1 MVNNNK
7 KTVFVCSECGNE
19 HSKWYGKCQACGAW
33 SSLVEES
40 RITKSGSSKSSSRNT
55 GIVKSSE
62 SMKMSDIQLSENE
75 TRYKTGISEFDRTL
89 GGGIVKGSVSL
100 ISGEPGIGKS
110 TLLLQICR
118 TMNKK
123 VLYVSGEE
131 SASQIK
137 MRAVRLSVNCD
148 DLYVMCETNIENILD
163 EVDKI
168 NPDILILD
176 SIQTAYDAQISSPPG
191 SITQTKQVA
200 LAVIEKTKSA
210 DMAALIVGHVNK
222 DGAIAGPKVLEHM
235 VDVVIYFEGERS
247 NSFRILRTIKNRF
260 GSTNEIGVFE
270 MNENGLCEVS
280 DPSESLLAGRPVNV
294 SGNCTVCI
302 MEGTRPII
310 AEIQALVTKSVF
322 PSPKRLSQGV
332 DFNRM
337 SLIIAVL
344 EKRLGYHFATQDV
357 YLNIVGGLKIDEPAC
372 DAAIML
378 SLVSGFKNIPISEE
392 VIAMGEIG
400 LAGEIR
406 SVSFLQ
412 KRINEAARL
421 GFKVIIVP
429 KRNLDKITVP
439 EGVNLVGIKSIFE
452 AVELFINDER

>member
-1 MVNNNK
+1 MAVNNK
-7 KTVFVCSECGNE
+7 KTVFVCSDCGNE
-19 HSKWYGKCQACGAW
+19 YSKWYGKCPACGAW
-33 SSLVEES
+33 SSLIEES
-40 RITKSGSSKSSSRNT
+40 RITKSTAKTPTKSV
-55 GIVKSSE
+55 GIVKSS
-62 SMKMSDIQLSENE
+62 SSVKIGDIELSEIQ
-75 TRYKTGISEFDRTL
+75 TRYKSGIGEFDRTL

-118 TMNKK
+118 DINKK

-137 MRAVRLSVNCD
+137 MRAVRLGVESD
-148 DLYVMCETNIENILD
+148 ELFIMCETDIGVILE
-163 EVDKI
+163 EVDKVA
-168 NPDILILD
+168 PDILIID
-176 SIQTAYDAQISSPPG
+176 SIQTAYDPQVSSPPG

-200 LAVIEKTKSA
+200 LAVIEKTKTT
-210 DMAALIVGHVNK
+210 DMATLIVGHVNK

-270 MNENGLCEVS
+270 MNESGLCEVC
-280 DPSESLLAGRPVNV
+280 DPSEALLAGRPKNV

-337 SLIIAVL
+337 SLIMAVL
-344 EKRLGYHFATQDV
+344 EKRLGYHLSTQDV

-378 SLVSGFKNIPISEE
+378 ALASGFKNIPISDE
-392 VIAMGEIG
+392 VIAIGEIG

-421 GFKVIIVP
+421 GFKVIVVP
-429 KRNLDKITVP
+429 KRNMSKITCP
-439 EGVNLVGIKSIFE
+439 DGVNLIGVKSIFD
-452 AVELFINDER
+452 AVELFNVQNN

>member
-1 MVNNNK
+1 MVNSNR

-33 SSLVEES
+33 SSLIEES
-40 RITKSGSSKSSSRNT
+40 RITKSASKSPVKT
-55 GIVKSSE
+55 AGIVKSPE
-62 SMKMSDIQLSENE
+62 SIKIKDIPIVENE
-75 TRYKTGISEFDRTL
+75 TRCKTGISEFDRTL
-89 GGGIVKGSVSL
+89 GGGIVNSSVSL

-118 TMNKK
+118 KIDKK

-137 MRAVRLSVNCD
+137 MRAVRLNVDSEN
-148 DLYVMCETNIENILD
+148 LYIMCETNIENILQ
-163 EVDKI
+163 EIDKI
-168 NPDILILD
+168 QPDILILD
-176 SIQTAYDAQISSPPG
+176 SIQTAYDPEVSSAPG

-200 LAVIEKTKSA
+200 LAIIEKTKNS
-210 DMAALIVGHVNK
+210 DMASLIVGHVNK

-270 MNENGLCEVS
+270 MNENGLCEVG
-280 DPSESLLAGRPVNV
+280 DPSQALLAGRPKNV

-322 PSPKRLSQGV
+322 PSPKRLSQGI

-337 SLIIAVL
+337 SLILAVL
-344 EKRLGYHFATQDV
+344 EKRLGYHLSTQDI

-378 SLVSGFKNIPISEE
+378 ALVSGFKNIPISNE
-392 VIAMGEIG
+392 VIAIGEIG

-429 KRNLDKITVP
+429 KRNMTKITSP
-439 EGVNLVGIKSIFE
+439 DGVKILGVSSIFE
-452 AVELFINDER
+452 ATELFSVQDN

>member
-1 MVNNNK
+1 MVNSNK

-33 SSLVEES
+33 SSLIEES
-40 RITKSGSSKSSSRNT
+40 RITKSASKTSVRATSSSRVAES
-55 GIVKSSE
+55 VKIR
-62 SMKMSDIQLSENE
+62 DIELSELQ
-75 TRYKTGISEFDRTL
+75 TRYKTGVGEFDRTM

-118 TMNKK
+118 DMDKK

-131 SASQIK
+131 SAAQIK
-137 MRAVRLSVNCD
+137 MRAVRLNVDSD
-148 DLYVMCETNIENILD
+148 SLYIMCETNIDCILEEID
-163 EVDKI
+163 RI
-168 NPDILILD
+168 NPEILILD
-176 SIQTAYDAQISSPPG
+176 SIQTAYDQQISSPPG

-200 LAVIEKTKSA
+200 LSVIEKTKSA
-210 DMAALIVGHVNK
+210 DMATLIVGHVNK

-270 MNENGLCEVS
+270 MNETGLCEVG
-280 DPSESLLAGRPVNV
+280 DPSQALLAGRPKNV
-294 SGNCTVCI
+294 PGNCTVCI

-337 SLIIAVL
+337 SLILAVL
-344 EKRLGYHFATQDV
+344 EKRLGYHLSTQDI

-372 DAAIML
+372 DAGIML
-378 SLVSGFKNIPISEE
+378 ALMSGFKNVPISDE
-392 VIAMGEIG
+392 VIAIGEIG

-421 GFKVIIVP
+421 GFKIIIVP
-429 KRNLDKITVP
+429 KRNMSKIVSP
-439 EGVNLVGIKSIFE
+439 EGVNLVGVTSIFE
-452 AVELFINDER
+452 AVELFNVGS

>member
-1 MVNNNK
+1 MVTNNK

-40 RITKSGSSKSSSRNT
+40 RITKSASSKAPVRNA
-55 GIVKSSE
+55 GIIKASE
-62 SMKMSDIQLSENE
+62 SMKMSDIELSESE
-75 TRYKTGISEFDRTL
+75 TRHKTGIAEFDRTL

-118 TMNKK
+118 TMNKRM
-123 VLYVSGEE
+123 LYVSGEE

-176 SIQTAYDAQISSPPG
+176 SIQTAYDAQIPSPPG
-191 SITQTKQVA
+191 SVTQTKQVA
-200 LAVIEKTKSA
+200 LSVIEKTKSA
-210 DMAALIVGHVNK
+210 DMATLIVGHVNK

-280 DPSESLLAGRPVNV
+280 DPSESLLAGRPKNV

-310 AEIQALVTKSVF
+310 AEIQALVTKTVF

-337 SLIIAVL
+337 SLILAVL
-344 EKRLGYHFATQDV
+344 EKRLGYHFSAQDV

-378 SLVSGFKNIPISEE
+378 ALVSGYKNIPISDEI
-392 VIAMGEIG
+392 IAMGEIG
-400 LAGEIR
+400 LAGEVR

-439 EGVNLVGIKSIFE
+439 DGVNLVGIKSIFE
-452 AVELFINDER
+452 AVELFINEDK

>member
-1 MVNNNK
+1 MVNGNK
-7 KTVFVCSECGNE
+7 KTIFVCSECGNE

-33 SSLVEES
+33 SSLIEES
-40 RITKSGSSKSSSRNT
+40 RITKSASKPFVKST
-55 GIVKSSE
+55 GIIKASE
-62 SMKMSDIQLSENE
+62 SMKIRDIELSAAE
-75 TRYKTGISEFDRTL
+75 TRYNTGITEFDRTL

-118 TMNKK
+118 DMNKK

-131 SASQIK
+131 SAAQIK
-137 MRAVRLSVNCD
+137 MRAVRLDVNSD
-148 DLYVMCETNIENILD
+148 ELYIMCETNIENILE

-168 NPDILILD
+168 QPDILILD
-176 SIQTAYDAQISSPPG
+176 SIQTTYDPQVSSPPG

-200 LAVIEKTKSA
+200 LAIIEETKND
-210 DMAALIVGHVNK
+210 DMATLIVGHVNK

-270 MNENGLCEVS
+270 MNENGLCEVT
-280 DPSESLLAGRPVNV
+280 DPSEALLAGRPKNV

-310 AEIQALVTKSVF
+310 AEIQALVTKTVF

-337 SLIIAVL
+337 TLILAVL
-344 EKRLGYHFATQDV
+344 EKRLGYHLSTQDV

-378 SLVSGFKNIPISEE
+378 ALISGFKNIPISDE
-392 VIAMGEIG
+392 VIAIGEIG

-421 GFKVIIVP
+421 GFKIIIVP
-429 KRNLDKITVP
+429 KRNMSKIVTP
-439 EGVNLVGIKSIFE
+439 DGINLIGVKSIFE
-452 AVELFINDER
+452 AIELFNVQDK

>member
-1 MVNNNK
+1 MTNNK
-7 KTVFVCSECGNE
+7 KTVFICSECGNE
-19 HSKWYGKCQACGAW
+19 HSKWYGKCQVCGAW
-33 SSLVEES
+33 SSLIEES
-40 RITKSGSSKSSSRNT
+40 RITKSSSKTSVYSHS
-55 GIVKSSE
+55 GIKSKQSVK
-62 SMKMSDIQLSENE
+62 MRDIQLSEKE
-75 TRYKTGISEFDRTL
+75 TRYITEIDEFDRTL

-118 TMNKK
+118 NMNMK

-131 SASQIK
+131 SETQLK
-137 MRAVRLSVNCD
+137 MRATRLNVESEN
-148 DLYVMCETNIENILD
+148 LYVMCETNIQDIIEEIDNI
-163 EVDKI
+163 K
-168 NPDILILD
+168 PDIFILD
-176 SIQTAYDAQISSPPG
+176 SIQTTYDPQVSSPPG

-200 LAVIEKTKSA
+200 LSVIEKTKN
-210 DMAALIVGHVNK
+210 DNMATLIVGHVNK

-270 MNENGLCEVS
+270 MNEGGLCQVC
-280 DPSESLLAGRPVNV
+280 DPSEALLAGRPKNV
-294 SGNCTVCI
+294 SGSCTVCI

-337 SLIIAVL
+337 SILLAVL
-344 EKRLGYHFATQDV
+344 EKRLGYHLSTQDV
-357 YLNIVGGLKIDEPAC
+357 YLNIIGGLRIDETAC

-378 SLVSGFKNIPISEE
+378 SLISAFKNIPIPQE
-392 VIAMGEIG
+392 VIAIGEVG

-421 GFKVIIVP
+421 GFKTIIVP
-429 KRNLDKITVP
+429 KRNMAKITVP
-439 EGVNLVGIKSIFE
+439 DGTNIIGVKSIFE
-452 AVELFINDER
+452 TIDIFSIQQK